1 MGSGGTGLG
10 SVVRKRLH
18 ALGIQW
24 ERSKTRDRVLGSSG
38 VANSLLG
45 ADRTFGRVFLFPLEP
60 ICSLSR
66 GTTRTLLLGEETWL
80 LCDFQ
85 GACER
90 SKENPDPCSLHRSA
104 HITPGMLFPSR
115 CGWKWGWMS
124 GGNMEFRAG
133 AAQGQAAAP
142 PVCTQ
147 FPKSTTVAPH

>member
-24 ERSKTRDRVLGSSG
+24 ERSKTRDRILGSSG
-38 VANSLLG
+38 VANSMLG
-45 ADRTFGRVFLFPLEP
+45 ADRTFGRVFLFPLWSPFVPCPEAP
-60 ICSLSR
+60 PGHCCW
-66 GTTRTLLLGEETWL
+66 ETWL

-90 SKENPDPCSLHRSA
+90 SKESPDPCSLHRSA